1 MKLYLKVTF
10 MLHLLLSLLE
20 FPFNIKTGDREW
32 RDSGVVVFTSV
43 VVNTLNY
50 DQKYQGVGIT
60 KLGTAAL
67 CCFHRQGK

>member
-20 FPFNIKTGDREW
+20 LPFNIKIGDRGW
-32 RDSGVVVFTSV
+32 RDSGVVVFTGE

-50 DQKYQGVGIT
+50 DQKYQLVLQSS
-60 KLGTAAL
+60 KGTAPL
-67 CCFHRQGK
+67 RCFHRQGK